1 MYICVFKAF
10 SCIFIVFV
18 KDKIKSIVKSH
29 SHDGYNKVT
38 WDLCLGV
45 WTWLSVWKK
54 RQFPL
59 VSPTH
64 LIVSDDRQTKLSHV
78 PSLYSLFLSI
88 SLPHLGAAVNKNNY
102 FESHKWNP
110 QVKWTPRFYVTG
122 LGLPT
127 SLCTEFMCMYGRGLK
142 DALNLVTVLVY
153 GASFTLIRKT
163 I

>member
-1 MYICVFKAF
+1 MYLYCF
-10 SCIFIVFV
+10 CQRQN
-18 KDKIKSIVKSH
+18 KIYCY
-29 SHDGYNKVT
+29 SHDGYSKVT

-64 LIVSDDRQTKLSHV
+64 LIVSDDRRTKLKSCSQ
-78 PSLYSLFLSI
+78 PLFSVFLNI
-88 SLPHLGAAVNKNNY
+88 SLPHAGAAVNKNNY

-122 LGLPT
+122 LGLPS
-127 SLCTEFMCMYGRGLK
+127 SLCTEFMYMYGRGLK

-163 I
+163 V